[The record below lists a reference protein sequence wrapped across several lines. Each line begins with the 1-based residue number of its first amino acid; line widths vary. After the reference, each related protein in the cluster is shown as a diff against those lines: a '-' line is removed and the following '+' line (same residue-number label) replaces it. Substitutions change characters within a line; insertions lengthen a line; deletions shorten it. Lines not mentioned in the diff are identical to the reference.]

1 MTTRLRT
8 RTRIELAA
16 IDRLLDQVGV
26 ARELVRG
33 TIDPRFGSVLTGL
46 APATA
51 DRLVLAS
58 HDLASAQNKLDQAL
72 ETLRALRH
80 DA

>member
-33 TIDPRFGSVLTGL
+33 TIDPRFGGE
-46 APATA
+46 
-51 DRLVLAS
+51 LAS
-58 HDLASAQNKLDQAL
+58 PTAEGERLLIARAHLASAQDKLDQAL
-72 ETLRALRH
+72 HTLGALRH

>member
-26 ARELVRG
+26 AR
-33 TIDPRFGSVLTGL
+33 
-46 APATA
+46 A
-51 DRLVLAS
+51 
-58 HDLASAQNKLDQAL
+58 
-72 ETLRALRH
+72 RAR
-80 DA
+80 DNEKRA